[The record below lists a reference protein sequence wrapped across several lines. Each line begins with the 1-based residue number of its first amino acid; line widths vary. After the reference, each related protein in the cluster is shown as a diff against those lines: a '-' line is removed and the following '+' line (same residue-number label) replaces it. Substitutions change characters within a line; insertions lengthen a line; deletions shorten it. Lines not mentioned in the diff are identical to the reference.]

1 MNRLGLRI
9 GLVHL
14 AYAHLNQQQGEEIVE
29 EEEAETYS
37 NRQEAVPRLLL
48 ERQLLDGKGRHD
60 EDGQDDQDARHGVA
74 LALRSLAIE
83 GSLIVEEIIAQ
94 LIFRQVAPVGESL
107 VRLMLRI
114 LASMR
119 CWKSSITVVYSD
131 KSFIALI
138 HVLPP
143 GAS

>member
-1 MNRLGLRI
+1 MKLKDFDLIDESLGLRI

-94 LIFRQVAPVGESL
+94 LLFRQVAPVGESL
-107 VRLMLRI
+107 VRLMVANLSLHAMLEVVDHRRI
-114 LASMR
+114 
-119 CWKSSITVVYSD
+119 
-131 KSFIALI
+131 F
-138 HVLPP
+138 
-143 GAS
+143 